1 MSGNTKDGKESK
13 SFQEKIKQYFRTS
26 KGNTGYKSGPEFVLT
41 EDMERLISSESP
53 TPTRIKAVKELCDVV
68 LTNKLKDKAV
78 EKLWIWL
85 QDLFSKDQPEEL
97 RHLAFNFLQCLLK
110 GQNERL
116 TLMRAH
122 FFRVVKIHDH
132 PDDIVQR
139 FELFQALTNNGKD
152 ACYFEEE
159 VAPFLLKL
167 LPEIAT
173 ADLTLEYLGV
183 LTTFIKFN
191 AAYMENSIS
200 ELVLQ
205 MAMLCCSTTQTEVV
219 KACIEVLDTI
229 LAYSNLPSDILPH
242 FIAILC
248 RTVNE
253 ELYCHLSWQVMRNLL
268 GTHMGH
274 ASLYT
279 MCQMLEEPSLRQDGG
294 LLRGAVF
301 FINMGLW
308 CSHPVGNL
316 KCPPSSVL
324 PSIQQ
329 AAESNQPIV
338 TYEVMLSMQRLIT
351 NLGLQLHDP
360 EWDIIITIL
369 SIIIRQIETAP
380 DVVPNKLVATHLH
393 ETLNTIESYIEVGSF
408 YGSLD
413 RFYELIGECS
423 LARPETSIFRLIAYL
438 AQDIIPIRQ
447 LWFSNL
453 NNLMQKYYRQETRT
467 NVRLKALSV
476 LSKVI
481 KLNRYEYEDELID
494 RIVIAHLDSVGSDPD
509 AIIRRSV
516 AELLIDLCYD
526 CESKRCLELLDIL
539 EKLLLRPFDQY
550 VSDFVTNEMEVS
562 DMKSIVTEFIN
573 LFAHKIYRLP
583 SLHAVRIYM
592 MLVSFLERH
601 YKRPKLFED
610 NYELRYKIFECF
622 LKMRADSLYHVGCL
636 DANGKV
642 QFSPYLCI
650 TYRGTER
657 GPMGSPPPVSPAV
670 TQLAPCVI
678 TSVPLRPVF
687 KIFVTCLTQDKDWE
701 VLHLLLQNI
710 PLVLQ
715 NKSLILSRQGNNEI
729 YLLVDALCAMITDKN
744 LCLPET
750 LKNSAKPNRT
760 DFHIAILLVLAS
772 LASYH
777 SYLDPVHQQRMI
789 RFLVKYGLVPRCS
802 KQCITALTICTLEMK
817 DVMVK
822 LLPEVLLDLS
832 KISAT
837 VYIAIPV
844 LEFLSTLTK
853 LPEVFVNFVGD
864 QYMAVFAISL
874 PFTNPFKYNHYI
886 VSLAHHVI
894 AVWFLKCRMPFRRD
908 FITYISKGLQ
918 TNVLVPFEETNTLR
932 TDLSKLNEDSSNR
945 KRSSSLT
952 EQSSRRRERAS
963 TIARADGKLALDF
976 RHITD
981 RTLQTFYEELTETCQ
996 DLMARYTFSSCSAL
1010 PRRSPTTEYIL
1021 SGGHS
1026 TTWFLG
1032 NKLITITTSGC
1043 TQKALRNG
1051 LCDKCLTM
1059 CRLDRLKSPSME
1071 RNVQMVA
1078 RSSSSD
1084 KDKDDSNSSRVTRQN
1099 SGEKSNNNTSTSS
1112 PMEENKKL
1120 SDKLDQ
1126 LPSKLQQLMSI
1137 DGKPPVKQACICWC
1151 QGWAEIYVRRA
1162 TGDMSWI
1169 MRIQN
1174 QLSQQLNM
1182 CDYPLNEI
1190 LTLFTPSVQ
1199 QCAEEMESTDNQCQ
1213 SESVDTGNPDEE
1225 FSSTASMPISIPGSP
1240 CKQSPSRQSSR
1251 DSIEEDIENIFEDGS
1266 KSRNPV
1272 RRSNSSPEMSASW
1285 KNPFLQKQERERD
1298 ELRTQD
1304 EDNTKKTKP
1313 YTKDMRVSC
1322 EAIPEEISGMGTTPP
1337 STDSV
1342 TSKDSIMPH
1351 PALLSCH
1358 SYPGSTP
1365 PTEQIPPKSSHTVP
1379 QSPNIMHTT
1388 VPLTLPTTQSQTS
1401 QLRMSAMHSSSSKSS
1416 KSESFDSVG
1425 SDKAVERPTTLTT
1438 LPNLPPLS
1446 SKPPQSPTQTSPRL
1460 PRHIQKEGHEIQK
1473 SSSLNLERTHSLK
1486 SKEKKSGS
1494 IEKLNQVDVSQA
1506 QKRDRGY
1513 TISVMSTIRKPRLE
1527 NLRHAIATRTKET
1540 PRSGNIPSFVFLQLY
1555 HSAEF
1560 GSTTEKPLLV
1570 TSSQVVQ
1577 RAVKVLDCIPPYET
1591 HRIGVIY
1598 VKEGQCN
1605 NETEILRN
1613 PYGSVRYVHFL
1624 QNLGTLIKL
1633 QDVDPQVVFLGGL
1646 EQEGNDGKFTYIWQ
1660 EDVIRV
1666 TFHVATLMP
1675 NKESDPNCNNKKRHI
1690 GNNNV
1695 TIVYNESG
1703 EDYNINTIRGQF
1715 NFACIIVQPLDH
1727 STNKVTIKAKDELI
1741 ELMGTS
1747 EPKIVSDKNVAILA
1761 RQLALHADLASLV
1774 SRSLKSQS
1782 SDPYASNWLERL
1794 RKIKNVRTK
1803 ILQETPK
1810 RELGPDDGVTRQP
1823 RRMEDF
1829 SEYA

>member
-1 MSGNTKDGKESK
+1 MSGNAKDTKEIK
-13 SFQEKIKQYFRTS
+13 SFQDKLKQYFRTN
-26 KGNTGYKSGPEFVLT
+26 KGNQGHRSRPDFTLT
-41 EDMERLISSESP
+41 EDIERLLSSDSP
-53 TPTRIKAVKELCDVV
+53 PATRIRAIKELCDVV
-68 LTNKLKDKAV
+68 VANKLKDKVV
-78 EKLWIWL
+78 EKLWSCL

-97 RHLAFNFLQCLLK
+97 RHLAFHFLQCLLK

-116 TLMRAH
+116 SLMRAH
-122 FFRVVKIHDH
+122 FFRVVKNHDH
-132 PDDIVQR
+132 PDDIIQR
-139 FELFQALTNNGKD
+139 FELFQALTNYGKD

-159 VAPFLLKL
+159 VAPFLLKI
-167 LPEIAT
+167 LPEIT
-173 ADLTLEYLGV
+173 SADLTLGYLSV
-183 LTTFIKFN
+183 ITTFIKFN

-200 ELVLQ
+200 QLILQ
-205 MAMLCCSTTQTEVV
+205 ISAVCFSTSKTEVV
-219 KACIEVLDTI
+219 IACIEVLDTI
-229 LAYSNLPSDILPH
+229 LAYSNLPSEILPH

-248 RTVNE
+248 RTVNGE
-253 ELYCHLSWQVMRNLL
+253 VYCQLSWQVMRNLL

-279 MCQMLEEPSLRQDGG
+279 MCQMLEEPTLKQDSG

-308 CSHPVGNL
+308 CTHPIVNL

-329 AAESNQPIV
+329 AVESNQPIV
-338 TYEVMLSMQRLIT
+338 TYEVMLSMQGLIT

-369 SIIIRQIETAP
+369 SIIIHQIDAAP
-380 DVVPNKLVATHLH
+380 DVAPNVLVANHLH
-393 ETLNTIESYIEVGSF
+393 ETLNTIENYIEVGSF
-408 YGSLD
+408 HGSIDQFYG
-413 RFYELIGECS
+413 LIGECS
-423 LARPETSIFRLIAYL
+423 LARPESSVSKLISYL
-438 AQDIIPIRQ
+438 AQDIIPIRH

-453 NNLMQKYYRQETRT
+453 YNLLQKYYRQETRT
-467 NVRLKALSV
+467 NVRLKTLSV

-494 RIVIAHLDSVGSDPD
+494 RIVVPHLIHTAGDQDP
-509 AIIRRSV
+509 IIRSAV
-516 AELLIDLCYD
+516 AELLLDLCYD

-539 EKLLLRPFDQY
+539 EKLLLRPYDQY
-550 VSDFVTNEMEVS
+550 LGDISANEGDTS
-562 DMKSIVTEFIN
+562 DMKSLVTGLIN
-573 LFAHKIYRLP
+573 VFAHKIYRLP
-583 SLHAVRIYM
+583 SIHAVRIYM
-592 MLVSFLERH
+592 MLVTFLEHH
-601 YKRPKLFED
+601 YSKPKIFED
-610 NYELRYKIFECF
+610 CYHLRYKILECF
-622 LKMRADSLYHVGCL
+622 LKMRADSLYHVGCS
-636 DANGKV
+636 DSNGKLKY
-642 QFSPYLCI
+642 SAYLCI
-650 TYRGTER
+650 TYSGTER
-657 GPMGSPPPVSPAV
+657 GPMGSPPPMSPAV
-670 TQLAPCVI
+670 SLPAPCII
-678 TSVPLRPVF
+678 TYVPLRPAF
-687 KIFVTCLTQDKDWE
+687 KLIITCLKQEKDWE
-701 VLHLLLQNI
+701 VLQMVLQAI
-710 PLVLQ
+710 PVALQ
-715 NKSLILSRQGNNEI
+715 NKSLILTKQGNNEVD
-729 YLLVDALCAMITDKN
+729 LLVDALCAMITDRT
-744 LCLPET
+744 LFLPDSLRNT
-750 LKNSAKPNRT
+750 VKPNRT
-760 DFHIAILLVLAS
+760 DFHIAVLLVLAS

-777 SYLDPVHQQRMI
+777 SYLDPVHQQKMI
-789 RFLVKYGLVPRCS
+789 RWLVKYGLVPRCS
-802 KQCITALTICTLEMK
+802 RQCIAALTICTLEMK

-832 KISAT
+832 KISST
-837 VYIAIPV
+837 VHIAIPV

-853 LPEVFVNFVGD
+853 LPDVFANFVGD

-894 AVWFLKCRMPFRRD
+894 AVWFLSCRLPFRRE

-918 TNVLVPFEETNTLR
+918 TNVLVPFEEGTLR

-963 TIARADGKLALDF
+963 TIARSDGKVTLDF
-976 RHITD
+976 RQIND

-1059 CRLDRLKSPSME
+1059 CRLDRLKSPDVD
-1071 RNVQMVA
+1071 RNIPLVG
-1078 RSSSSD
+1078 RSNSSD

-1112 PMEENKKL
+1112 PLEDNKEL
-1120 SDKLDQ
+1120 TDKLEQ

-1137 DGKPPVKQACICWC
+1137 DGKPSAKQACVCWC

-1174 QLSQQLNM
+1174 QLSQQLNI

-1213 SESVDTGNPDEE
+1213 SESVETGNPDEE

-1251 DSIEEDIENIFEDGS
+1251 DSIDEDMENIYEDGS

-1272 RRSNSSPEMSASW
+1272 RRSNSSPEMSSNW
-1285 KNPFLQKQERERD
+1285 KNPFLQKQERDRD
-1298 ELRTQD
+1298 ESRTQD
-1304 EDNTKKTKP
+1304 EENTKKMKT

-1337 STDSV
+1337 STEPVSNA
-1342 TSKDSIMPH
+1342 KEQH

-1365 PTEQIPPKSSHTVP
+1365 PPDQTVASKAAHTVP
-1379 QSPNIMHTT
+1379 PSPNIIHTT
-1388 VPLTLPTTQSQTS
+1388 SPLTLPIMQSQNPRLST
-1401 QLRMSAMHSSSSKSS
+1401 MHSSSSKSS
-1416 KSESFDSVG
+1416 KSESTDSVNSEKG
-1425 SDKAVERPTTLTT
+1425 IERPTSLSS

-1446 SKPPQSPTQTSPRL
+1446 AKPPQSPTQTSPRL
-1460 PRHIQKEGHEIQK
+1460 PRHVHAKDGHEIQK

-1486 SKEKKSGS
+1486 GKEKKSGS
-1494 IEKLNQVDVSQA
+1494 NEKLNQLDLSQG

-1513 TISVMSTIRKPRLE
+1513 TISVMSNIRKPRLD
-1527 NLRHAIATRTKET
+1527 NLRHTISTRPKDA
-1540 PRSGNIPSFVFLQLY
+1540 PKSGNIPSFVFLQLY

-1598 VKEGQCN
+1598 VREGQCN

-1613 PYGSVRYVHFL
+1613 PYGSVRYVNFL

-1633 QDVDPQVVFLGGL
+1633 QDVDPQVIFLGGL
-1646 EQEGNDGKFTYIWQ
+1646 EQDGNDGKFTYIWQ

-1666 TFHVATLMP
+1666 AFHVATLMP
-1675 NKESDPNCNNKKRHI
+1675 NKDSDPNCTSKKLHI

-1727 STNKVTIKAKDELI
+1727 STNKVTIKIKDELI

-1747 EPKIVSDKNVAILA
+1747 EPKIISDKNVAILA

-1803 ILQETPK
+1803 ILAEAPK
-1810 RELGPDDGVTRQP
+1810 KESGPDDGVTRQP

>member
-1 MSGNTKDGKESK
+1 MYPYIKYTYFAFLKNTVQIFDL
-13 SFQEKIKQYFRTS
+13 Y
-26 KGNTGYKSGPEFVLT
+26 
-41 EDMERLISSESP
+41 RL
-53 TPTRIKAVKELCDVV
+53 K
-68 LTNKLKDKAV
+68 KAV
-78 EKLWIWL
+78 ETLWVWT

-97 RHLAFNFLQCLLK
+97 RHLAFHFLQCLLK

-122 FFRVVKIHDH
+122 FFRVVKVHDH
-132 PDDIVQR
+132 PDDIVQK

-167 LPEIAT
+167 LPEITT
-173 ADLTLEYLGV
+173 AGLTLEYLNV

-205 MAMLCCSTTQTEVV
+205 MAMLCCSTTQSEIV

-229 LAYSNLPSDILPH
+229 LAYSNLPSDILLH

-248 RTVNE
+248 RTVNGE
-253 ELYCHLSWQVMRNLL
+253 VYCQASWQVMRNLL

-279 MCQMLEEPSLRQDGG
+279 MCQMLEEPTLRLDAG

-308 CSHPVGNL
+308 STHPIPNL

-329 AAESNQPIV
+329 AVESNQSIV
-338 TYEVMLSMQRLIT
+338 TYEVMLSMQGLIT

-369 SIIIRQIETAP
+369 SIIIHQIEVAP
-380 DVVPNKLVATHLH
+380 GVVPYILVPAHLH
-393 ETLNTIESYIEVGSF
+393 ETLNTIENYIEVGSF
-408 YGSLD
+408 HGSLE
-413 RFYELIGECS
+413 RFYELLGECA
-423 LARPETSIFRLIAYL
+423 LTRPEMSIFKLISYL

-453 NNLMQKYYRQETRT
+453 YNLLQKYYRQDTRT

-494 RIVIAHLDSVGSDPD
+494 RIIIPHLIGVASDADP
-509 AIIRRSV
+509 IIRTAV
-516 AELLIDLCYD
+516 AELIIDLCYD

-539 EKLLLRPFDQY
+539 EKVLFKVIPLLFITFVKFQLLLRPYEHVD
-550 VSDFVTNEMEVS
+550 SPPNEQDIS
-562 DMKSIVTEFIN
+562 DMNSIVTGYIN
-573 LFAHKIYRLP
+573 LFTHKIYRLP
-583 SLHAVRIYM
+583 SVHAVRIYM
-592 MLVSFLERH
+592 MLVAFLEQH
-601 YKRPKLFED
+601 YLKPRIFEEFS
-610 NYELRYKIFECF
+610 ELRYKIFECF

-636 DANGKV
+636 DSNGKIRY
-642 QFSPYLCI
+642 SPYLCI
-650 TYRGTER
+650 TYHGTER
-657 GPMGSPPPVSPAV
+657 GPMGSPPPMSPAI
-670 TQLAPCVI
+670 TQPTPCVI
-678 TSVPLRPVF
+678 TSVPLKPAF
-687 KIFVTCLTQDKDWE
+687 KVIITSLTHEKDWE

-715 NKSLILSRQGNNEI
+715 NKALILSRQGNNEMG
-729 YLLVDALCAMITDKN
+729 LLVVALCSMITDRH
-744 LCLPET
+744 LLLPES
-750 LKNSAKPNRT
+750 LKNQIKPNRT
-760 DFHIAILLVLAS
+760 DFHIAVLLVLAS

-777 SYLDPVHQQRMI
+777 GYLDPVHQQRMI
-789 RFLVKYGLVPRCS
+789 RYLVKYGLVPRCS

-817 DVMVK
+817 EVMVK

-853 LPEVFVNFVGD
+853 LPEVFANFVGD

-874 PFTNPFKYNHYI
+874 PFTNPFKYNRYI

-894 AVWFLKCRMPFRRD
+894 AVWFLKCRLPFRRD

-918 TNVLVPFEETNTLR
+918 TNVLVPFEEINILR

-963 TIARADGKLALDF
+963 TIVRPDGKLPLDF
-976 RHITD
+976 RPTTD
-981 RTLQTFYEELTETCQ
+981 KALQTFYEELTETCQ

-1021 SGGHS
+1021 NGGHS

-1059 CRLDRLKSPSME
+1059 C
-1071 RNVQMVA
+1071 
-1078 RSSSSD
+1078 SD

-1112 PMEENKKL
+1112 PMEETKKL
-1120 SDKLDQ
+1120 TDKLDQ

-1137 DGKPPVKQACICWC
+1137 DGKPPVKQACTCWC

-1190 LTLFTPSVQ
+1190 LSLITPSVQ
-1199 QCAEEMESTDNQCQ
+1199 QSAEEMESTDNQCQ

-1251 DSIEEDIENIFEDGS
+1251 DSIDEDESIFEDGT

-1272 RRSNSSPEMSASW
+1272 RRSNSSPEMSGSW
-1285 KNPFLQKQERERD
+1285 KNPFLQKQD
-1298 ELRTQD
+1298 ELRIQD
-1304 EDNTKKTKP
+1304 EDSSKKPKT

-1337 STDSV
+1337 SSEPITGRKETVSV
-1342 TSKDSIMPH
+1342 IPH
-1351 PALLSCH
+1351 PSLLSCH

-1365 PTEQIPPKSSHTVP
+1365 PVEQTSLKASHTVP
-1379 QSPNIMHTT
+1379 QSPKVLHTT
-1388 VPLTLPTTQSQTS
+1388 APLT
-1401 QLRMSAMHSSSSKSS
+1401 
-1416 KSESFDSVG
+1416 VG
-1425 SDKAVERPTTLTT
+1425 SDKVLDRPTTLTS

-1486 SKEKKSGS
+1486 SKDKKNESN
-1494 IEKLNQVDVSQA
+1494 EKLNQADMQA

-1513 TISVMSTIRKPRLE
+1513 TISVMSTSRKPRLE
-1527 NLRHAIATRTKET
+1527 NLRHAISTRPKDTL
-1540 PRSGNIPSFVFLQLY
+1540 RSGSIPSFVFLQLY

-1591 HRIGVIY
+1591 HRIGVIF

-1605 NETEILRN
+1605 NETEILKN
-1613 PYGSVRYVHFL
+1613 LYGSVRYVQFL

-1646 EQEGNDGKFTYIWQ
+1646 EQDGNDGKFTYIWQ

-1675 NKESDPNCNNKKRHI
+1675 NRESDPNCNNKKRHI

-1747 EPKIVSDKNVAILA
+1747 EPIIVSDKNVAILA
-1761 RQLALHADLASLV
+1761 RQLALHSDLASLV

-1794 RKIKNVRTK
+1794 RKIKNVRAK
-1803 ILQETPK
+1803 ILQETPNK
-1810 RELGPDDGVTRQP
+1810 EVGSDDGVARPP